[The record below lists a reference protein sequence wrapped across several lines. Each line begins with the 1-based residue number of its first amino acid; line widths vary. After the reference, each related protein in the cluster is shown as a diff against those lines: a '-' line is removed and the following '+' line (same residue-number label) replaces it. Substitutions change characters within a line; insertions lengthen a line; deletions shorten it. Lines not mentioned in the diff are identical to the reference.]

1 MKKIEAFIR
10 FCRLHTIIA
19 TGLQV
24 TGLFILVYGSGQRTS
39 GSWAVWLPAF
49 FATLAANVYIVG
61 LNQLADVEIDRINK
75 PYLPLAAGDFSLRQG
90 RWIVAITGL
99 LAVGL
104 AITQSLTLLLTVGLA
119 MVIGT
124 VYSLPPLH
132 LKSRPLWAALCIA
145 FVRGFVA
152 NIGLYLHFHQKL
164 QPAPA
169 VPWPTVLAL
178 TIFFF
183 GFGLVI
189 ALYKDIPDLIG
200 DRQFGIRT
208 FTVRLG
214 PGRVFLIGRLIL
226 TAFYLVPLVA
236 SVILLPGIDGLV
248 MLLLH
253 LAIVALFWTVSRSV
267 DPAGPAAITRFYMF
281 LWSLFYAEYIFL
293 GLSALVGA

>member
-1 MKKIEAFIR
+1 MRKIAAFIR

-24 TGLFILVYGSGQRTS
+24 TGLFILVYGSGQRTPE
-39 GSWAVWLPAF
+39 SWALLVPAF
-49 FATLAANVYIVG
+49 FATLAANIYIVG

-90 RWIVAITGL
+90 QWIVAIMGF
-99 LAVGL
+99 L
-104 AITQSLTLLLTVGLA
+104 AICLAATQSLTLLLTVMLA

-132 LKSRPLWAALCIA
+132 LKSRPLWAALSIA

-152 NIGLYLHFHQKL
+152 NIGLYVHFHREL
-164 QPAPA
+164 QQASTI
-169 VPWPTVLAL
+169 PWSTVMAL
-178 TIFFF
+178 TVFFF

-200 DRQFGIRT
+200 DRQYGIRT

-214 PGRVFLIGRLIL
+214 PGRVFLVGRLVL
-226 TAFYLVPLVA
+226 TAFYLALIGA
-236 SVILLPGIDGLV
+236 SWTLLPGTNGFVVLFV
-248 MLLLH
+248 H
-253 LAIVALFWTVSRSV
+253 LAIVILFWIVSRSV
-267 DPAGPAAITRFYMF
+267 NPAEPVAITRFYMF
-281 LWSLFYAEYIFL
+281 LWLLFYAEYILL
-293 GLSALVGA
+293 GLSALLVA